1 MGTVSTSAIVLKA
14 SPYREIDTLLTLFT
28 LEEGKISLLA
38 RGARRSKR
46 RYMGTLELGA
56 RLKISYRSTPKL
68 GTLGPC
74 DILSA
79 PWRARRTLTRFTQ
92 LCYLLELLNRS
103 TPEGEQDS
111 ALFESACA
119 YLDHLESVDEPT
131 EEGLIRWELALMS
144 HLGYALRIDRCPYTG
159 AVPDAISYRA
169 GGSFSSH
176 SGRRG
181 FPLKTELLRQ
191 LYRLQRGLKAN
202 PISEDDATEL
212 RAAML
217 SLWEEITGVSLKS
230 APFFTLSREAAQ
242 ALPPEPTRGLHEASL

>member
-1 MGTVSTSAIVLKA
+1 MGMISTSAIILRA
-14 SPYREIDTLLTLFT
+14 SPYRESDTLLTLFT
-28 LEEGKISLLA
+28 LEEGKLSLIA

-56 RLKISYRSTPKL
+56 RLKLSYRSTPKL

-92 LCYLLELLNRS
+92 LCYLLELLNRG
-103 TPEGEQDS
+103 TPEGEADP

-119 YLDHLESVDEPT
+119 YLDHLESAAEPT

-159 AVPDAISYRA
+159 AIPDAISYRA

-191 LYRLQRGLKAN
+191 LYRLQRGQEVSS
-202 PISEDDATEL
+202 ISGEDATEL

-217 SLWEEITGVSLKS
+217 SLWSEIIGTPLKS
-230 APFFTLSREAAQ
+230 APFFSLSREATQ
-242 ALPPEPTRGLHEASL
+242 ALPREPMRGLNEAPL